1 MSSKPYT
8 VLAFLLAVLL
18 VTLLA
23 SIFQTQTNLAALQ
36 TLGAPVPMDVR
47 LGTTGL
53 DLIGFGP
60 TFALLSTLAFLFA
73 LPLAGLAAR
82 QLPLLRLAIFAL
94 AGAGAIWTALALA
107 NALAPMPTLIAAD
120 RESSGTLG
128 LMVCGSAG
136 ALLFALLS
144 RRQRHERN

>member
-1 MSSKPYT
+1 MFSIASARRHAFAAARPLLF
-8 VLAFLLAVLL
+8 LAFLLAVLL

-82 QLPLLRLAIFAL
+82 QLRAFRPLEQ
-94 AGAGAIWTALALA
+94 
-107 NALAPMPTLIAAD
+107 D
-120 RESSGTLG
+120 D
-128 LMVCGSAG
+128 
-136 ALLFALLS
+136 
-144 RRQRHERN
+144 